1 VSKGEQAN
9 QDTVGRFQKA
19 LQVICEEA
27 SDQGVVLTIECV
39 PLLPF
44 AMGNVAM
51 QPLAR
56 PQWFNSENM
65 MGERK
70 IPVVVV

>member
-1 VSKGEQAN
+1 MSKGEQAN
-9 QDTVGRFQKA
+9 QDTVGRFQKVLEA
-19 LQVICEEA
+19 LCEEA
-27 SDQGVVLTIECV
+27 AGQGVVLTIDCV

-44 AMGNVAM
+44 AMGHVAM

-70 IPVVVV
+70 IPVVMV